1 MALAGNLLAVLLSL
15 TGLRIPRL
23 FTGSWLSALSA
34 VLLILYYADL
44 ELEAAAAIAGITALA
59 GGLGGLAAGL
69 LRTRRTLTGGLL
81 AAVLVLTPWHWP
93 MGREA
98 ALPLP
103 IG

>member
-44 ELEAAAAIAGITALA
+44 ELEAAATIAGITALA
-59 GGLGGLAAGL
+59 GDWEVLQPVCCGPGEPSPAGFWQRFL
-69 LRTRRTLTGGLL
+69 S
-81 AAVLVLTPWHWP
+81 
-93 MGREA
+93 
-98 ALPLP
+98 
-103 IG
+103 